1 MEAQKIPRGFRG
13 GRCNRL
19 YVQQRMQGRCTAANH
34 GAAQRGPAA
43 CTRSGG
49 ESLTFWPSG
58 DTRWGITPPL
68 PAGWLS
74 VVSSSWSVLPT
85 CPLAV
90 RPSQLEVPSLAVA
103 KHPPHHQPHLL
114 TTTHPACSFASS
126 PDPCELFLILLSSH
140 RLCLV
145 LLALTFNIFI
155 CLPRACRR
163 SRSLSPLN
171 HAPASTC
178 TTRLPQLP
186 VAAAFGYRKD
196 HQTRRGSQTL
206 TDLRNLTSPTLR
218 ARPATA
224 LRLDRNTSTYPIH
237 ATAIGHSSCRIH
249 HCSPF
254 DGAGHPDPAPNA
266 PVKA

>member
-1 MEAQKIPRGFRG
+1 
-13 GRCNRL
+13 
-19 YVQQRMQGRCTAANH
+19 MQSSIRPTADARTMH
-34 GAAQRGPAA
+34 
-43 CTRSGG
+43 GG
-49 ESLTFWPSG
+49 ESCSCATRAGRLHTLRRRVSDVLAIRRYSLGHNAAAPCRLVCLSCRRRGPSCLPVRSPSALPSFHLSLSPNIQHITNLTFS
-58 DTRWGITPPL
+58 PP
-68 PAGWLS
+68 
-74 VVSSSWSVLPT
+74 
-85 CPLAV
+85 
-90 RPSQLEVPSLAVA
+90 Q
-103 KHPPHHQPHLL
+103 
-114 TTTHPACSFASS
+114 HPACSFASS
-126 PDPCELFLILLSSH
+126 PDPCELFLLLLSSH

-186 VAAAFGYRKD
+186 VAAASGYRKD

-218 ARPATA
+218 ARPATS

-254 DGAGHPDPAPNA
+254 DGAGHLDPAPNA